1 MRLADHETQEQYYKM
16 LKRSVTTTDIEGIA
30 VSYNRLR
37 FLMGESRAAELAS
50 LVRANKYGA
59 YELGLAERIPNS
71 YTAFCLITTSKNPIR
86 LWTAI
91 NRNNALLRI
100 RKQQEDAPAQGA
112 ESNLSGAC

>member
-50 LVRANKYGA
+50 LVRANKRDKYK
-59 YELGLAERIPNS
+59 S
-71 YTAFCLITTSKNPIR
+71 YFVGGDSNCYISFCLATTSKRPLD
-86 LWTAI
+86 LWEAI
-91 NRNNALLRI
+91 NRNNVLLKI
-100 RKQQEDAPAQGA
+100 RKQDDAPQVGA
-112 ESNLSGAC
+112 DSSSA